1 MSIHDQ
7 NNISLLINILENEF
21 SREAVVKESFVN
33 FFNNQLEV
41 YHQKR
46 FNYLN
51 LQEMNKQ
58 LLSDCFRFIS
68 AENKEIEKNTMVLKP
83 PPSNH
88 TFQSP
93 TDNIRQQQKNN
104 DGAFDSYKK
113 QYDTMLNPKKPKEI
127 DFSDTIEDEPIQNID
142 SIMNQ
147 TLEDRAKELARITN
161 TYSDKPPDWIK
172 PPENKQTPENQPMK
186 LIIEDTSKSTQPILK
201 QKKVT
206 FDLNKNTEQPIQK
219 EKQSLT
225 VNNLLNKLKVKQL
238 SNPDN
243 SNLPSNNMQELLN
256 KLEAKI
262 EAKMETKIKLLNE
275 KYDTLRIKY
284 EELEMKYSEI
294 TTPEKSKLSKN
305 EIEML
310 YT

>member
-21 SREAVVKESFVN
+21 SREAVVRESFVN

-172 PPENKQTPENQPMK
+172 PPENQPMK
-186 LIIEDTSKSTQPILK
+186 LIIEDTSKPTQTILK

-206 FDLNKNTEQPIQK
+206 FDLNKNREQPIQK

-225 VNNLLNKLKVKQL
+225 VNNLLNKLKVKQS
-238 SNPDN
+238 SNPDD
-243 SNLPSNNMQELLN
+243 SKLPSNNMQELLN

-294 TTPEKSKLSKN
+294 TTPERSKLSKN

>member
-21 SREAVVKESFVN
+21 SREAVVRESFVN

-104 DGAFDSYKK
+104 DGEFDSYKK

-186 LIIEDTSKSTQPILK
+186 LIIEDTSKPTQPILK

-225 VNNLLNKLKVKQL
+225 VNNLLNKLKVKQS
-238 SNPDN
+238 SNPDD
-243 SNLPSNNMQELLN
+243 SKLLSNNMQELLN
-256 KLEAKI
+256 KL

-294 TTPEKSKLSKN
+294 TRPEKSKLSKN

>member
-21 SREAVVKESFVN
+21 SREAVVRESFVN

-186 LIIEDTSKSTQPILK
+186 LIIEDTSKPTQTILK

-206 FDLNKNTEQPIQK
+206 FDLNKNREQPIQK

-225 VNNLLNKLKVKQL
+225 VNNLLNKLKVKQS
-238 SNPDN
+238 SNPDD
-243 SNLPSNNMQELLN
+243 SKLPSNNMQELLN

-294 TTPEKSKLSKN
+294 TTPERSKLSKN

>member
-161 TYSDKPPDWIK
+161 TYTDKPPDWIK

-186 LIIEDTSKSTQPILK
+186 LIIEDTSKPTQPILK

>member
-161 TYSDKPPDWIK
+161 TYTDKPPDWIK

>member
-21 SREAVVKESFVN
+21 SREAVVRESFVN

-104 DGAFDSYKK
+104 DGEFDSYKK
-113 QYDTMLNPKKPKEI
+113 QYDTMLNPKKPKDI

-186 LIIEDTSKSTQPILK
+186 LIIEDTSKPTQPILK

-225 VNNLLNKLKVKQL
+225 VNNLLNKLKVKQS
-238 SNPDN
+238 SNPDD
-243 SNLPSNNMQELLN
+243 SKLPSNNIQELLN

-275 KYDTLRIKY
+275 KYDTLRVKY

-294 TTPEKSKLSKN
+294 TRPEKSKLSKN

>member
-219 EKQSLT
+219 EKQSLI
-225 VNNLLNKLKVKQL
+225 VNNLLNKLKVKQS
-238 SNPDN
+238 SNPDD
-243 SNLPSNNMQELLN
+243 SKLPSNNIQELLN

-275 KYDTLRIKY
+275 KYDILRIKY